1 MPAISITDEQIRAKA
16 IEQGLI
22 GEDAAEVPA
31 KVRERARH
39 LVARDQIAA
48 AKPAP
53 QPREVDGR
61 HLARNAHA
69 MYLALV
75 DEGFSDAQALAIC
88 GHALSRH
95 VL

>member
-1 MPAISITDEQIRAKA
+1 MPAISITEEQIRAKA

-22 GEDAAEVPA
+22 GADATEIPD
-31 KVRERARH
+31 KVRARARH

-53 QPREVDGR
+53 QPQQVDGR
-61 HLARNAHA
+61 HLARNTRA

-88 GHALSRH
+88 GHAMSRH
-95 VL
+95 VN